1 MTLPVIG
8 NTTAKLAISL
18 TAGQAKTIGFAADV
32 DLPEGTYTLTVGET
46 DIPTT
51 QDDARTLSVAF
62 PAENAAL
69 LWQQWRLQ
77 IDGIDFAGGPIIE
90 TLPNNPVGD
99 TTESLA
105 VNLGD
110 SVVNLTA
117 TIAAGGGGPVDAD
130 QVVTPTYTGR
140 LAGIDPDV
148 QSVLDM
154 IDAGLDDHYV
164 ALFVADGDY
173 SGGTLTAATLY
184 DTGYPVPREN
194 LVGALVC
201 VVSGPD
207 MTQLWTITASG
218 PCTPGRA
225 VDPGDV
231 IRAYGQGLV
240 ALAGSSNG
248 VDVSGI
254 NVAATH
260 ETVRGIGEDLASLQ
274 GQAND
279 LADTAGTQ
287 GTTLD
292 TLGNEVIDL
301 NKTAG
306 ASSVG
311 LDLLASHLA
320 ATPPTAWAACG
331 EHGVG
336 HWYCTTTIAS
346 PTNTLE
352 VRSLARLTELSVDAV
367 FAELYSECKDAGG
380 VPEAGGI
387 WDRFELAI
395 WSTYD
400 VSPSKRRH
408 WLFWEYTEVGAT
420 AEDWISGTTA
430 NPEAIIDPAY
440 ACAGAEIPPSAWV
453 EVMLDMDMAAGT
465 STLRVRSDT
474 LGDFTAGDGTTWRT
488 IDVYTT
494 EAEVTSLVASDDLE
508 QWVGRGGGRFDVARV
523 RRWDDGVLVMDFNP
537 STAAGGD
544 TTVTDAVLVDG
555 SSDPAVWTARYDAAV
570 VNP

>member
-201 VVSGPD
+201 VVSGDD
-207 MTQLWTITASG
+207 MGLWTITASG

-248 VDVSGI
+248 ADVSGI
-254 NVAATH
+254 NVAATAARVDAVSAGVDDVNA
-260 ETVRGIGEDLASLQ
+260 TVATLA
-274 GQAND
+274 A
-279 LADTAGTQ
+279 TVGTQ
-287 GTTLD
+287 GDTLYTVTNDLLDLAKNASEAANGLDMLTTAAVTTPPLAWAECGWGNTAGDQERGYWRCTTLLPRP
-292 TLGNEVIDL
+292 TTSLFAVF
-301 NKTAG
+301 TA
-306 ASSVG
+306 
-311 LDLLASHLA
+311 
-320 ATPPTAWAACG
+320 
-331 EHGVG
+331 
-336 HWYCTTTIAS
+336 
-346 PTNTLE
+346 
-352 VRSLARLTELSVDAV
+352 RSLSGSTEEDDLYQELGSECLDSGGIPGAGGNDDLTE
-367 FAELYSECKDAGG
+367 FAFRYHNGRL
-380 VPEAGGI
+380 
-387 WDRFELAI
+387 
-395 WSTYD
+395 STYD
-400 VSPSKRRH
+400 EWSA
-408 WLFWEYTEVGAT
+408 YGALMEWHRSQDPQVPAPEGFGVPPKT
-420 AEDWISGTTA
+420 WVIVAKAVPDFSTGTILMLA
-430 NPEAIIDPAY
+430 LSDHGMYIDPWLNLRWKVLQTY
-440 ACAGAEIPPSAWV
+440 EMGEPYSMAESNGV
-453 EVMLDMDMAAGT
+453 
-465 STLRVRSDT
+465 
-474 LGDFTAGDGTTWRT
+474 
-488 IDVYTT
+488 
-494 EAEVTSLVASDDLE
+494 E
-508 QWVGRGGGRFDVARV
+508 QWRGRGGGRFDIARA
-523 RRWDDGVLVMDFNP
+523 RYFYDDVEVSDFDGLMGANGGTTITDRVL
-537 STAAGGD
+537 
-544 TTVTDAVLVDG
+544 LDG
-555 SSDPAVWTARYDAAV
+555 NDDPAIWTAHDNAV
-570 VNP
+570 NVNND